1 LFILTISHFQLHFL
15 SVICALCSRA
25 RARARTRAHTH
36 THTHTQSAHA
46 EREGEFNVIYYSE
59 RYP

>member
-36 THTHTQSAHA
+36 THTHTHRAHTQRG
-46 EREGEFNVIYYSE
+46 RESL
-59 RYP
+59 